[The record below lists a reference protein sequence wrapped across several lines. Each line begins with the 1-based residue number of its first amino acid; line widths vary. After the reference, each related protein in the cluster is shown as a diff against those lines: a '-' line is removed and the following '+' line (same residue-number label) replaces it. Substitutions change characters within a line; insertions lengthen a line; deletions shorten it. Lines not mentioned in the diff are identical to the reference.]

1 MKLTKNQKIVLVFI
15 IFAIIIG
22 YALTPLGYETRT
34 PDLRTWAIVPFFVS
48 ASLLIPILAL
58 ILVFKKPR
66 IAGILVVINAIV
78 MLLLVPGDQAGFFF
92 TSAVPPLIT
101 VFEFLAVFN
110 SIGFLIWGPKLFATT
125 KAKPSRAILKP

>member
-1 MKLTKNQKIVLVFI
+1 MKLTKNQIVVLVLLILAI
-15 IFAIIIG
+15 IFG

-58 ILVFKKPR
+58 ILLFKKPR
-66 IAGILVVINAIV
+66 VAGILVVINATV

-92 TSAVPPLIT
+92 TSPVPLVIT
-101 VFEFLAVFN
+101 IF
-110 SIGFLIWGPKLFATT
+110 
-125 KAKPSRAILKP
+125 